1 MKYKDPKEL
10 IGLEIMEG
18 EKLYKITGIGE
29 ITDEYMTIYTEPI
42 NIIEKEFGFDKAFE
56 YILLVEGGY
65 SNDKHDKGG
74 KTMYGIIES
83 EARKYGYKGEM
94 NKMPKSIA
102 EDIYKKKYW
111 TKNNLDKIKDFR
123 VALSIFDWTVNSGNW
138 GTKKAQTPINKIYG
152 KKVLTVDGIIG
163 TNSLKYLNE
172 VDPEE
177 FLKVYHELQ
186 RAFYTSIVDNNPSQ
200 KVFLKGWFNR
210 VSRKENFIKNL

>member
-10 IGLEIMEG
+10 IGLEIMENG
-18 EKLYKITGIGE
+18 KPYVITGIGA
-29 ITDEYMTIYTEPI
+29 ITEEHITLNIEVI
-42 NIIEKEFGFDKAFE
+42 NIIEKEFEFDKAFE
-56 YILLVEGGY
+56 YILLVEGEY

-94 NKMPKSIA
+94 NKMSKDIA

-111 TKNNLDKIKDFR
+111 LKNNMDKIKDFR

-138 GTKKAQTPINKIYG
+138 GTKKAQTAINKIYG
-152 KKVLTVDGIIG
+152 EKVLTVDGIIG
-163 TNSLKYLNE
+163 TNSLKYFNE

-210 VSRKENFIKNL
+210 VSRKENFIKSL